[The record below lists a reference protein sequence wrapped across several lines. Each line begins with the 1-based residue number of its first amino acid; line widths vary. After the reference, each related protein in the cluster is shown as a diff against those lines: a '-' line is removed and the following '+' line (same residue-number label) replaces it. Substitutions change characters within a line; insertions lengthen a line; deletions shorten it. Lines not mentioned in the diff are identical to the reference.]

1 MIVLIG
7 KKIILCLVIF
17 TLLFCVHQNISLA
30 APISPQKAVKQSADV
45 DAEQAKKAEAER
57 KAVIAKS
64 EKPEVYVERGRIF
77 DSRKELDNAIANYDF
92 AIYLNPKLASAY
104 YYRGKD
110 LLEQRKVA
118 AAFDYFNKVLELQLN
133 QKNPQFNAFY
143 MRGLCYMEMGQ
154 YQDAANDFSYALAQA
169 TDDDTKAKLYQYRGV
184 AYLNMKMLSPA
195 NADFEMLLSFDRK
208 NPNAYYYAGR
218 LALAAKDYESALK
231 NFDHTI
237 ALDPKYT
244 FAHFFKGR
252 VMTFALRNPKAGME
266 SFTRAIA
273 CEPGYASFYLNRAH
287 SYLRMGQVELAKKDF
302 AKTVELNPNMANQ
315 IPTDKQIEEALRP
328 KGNNIVTV
336 DD

>member
-1 MIVLIG
+1 MSKKIVLSF
-7 KKIILCLVIF
+7 IILM
-17 TLLFCVHQNISLA
+17 LLFGTSQPVSFA
-30 APISPQKAVKQSADV
+30 APASPQKESKQAISSAID
-45 DAEQAKKAEAER
+45 QAKKAEEER
-57 KAVIAKS
+57 KAVVAKS

-118 AAFDYFNKVLELQLN
+118 AAFDDFNKVLELQAN
-133 QKNPQFNAFY
+133 QKTPQFNAFY

-154 YQDAANDFSYALAQA
+154 YQDAVNDFSYALTQA

-184 AYLNMKMLSPA
+184 AYLNMKMLFPA
-195 NADFEMLLSFDRK
+195 NSDFGMLLSFDRK

-218 LALAAKDYESALK
+218 LALAAKDYETALK

-252 VMTFALRNPKAGME
+252 IMTFALSKPKAGME